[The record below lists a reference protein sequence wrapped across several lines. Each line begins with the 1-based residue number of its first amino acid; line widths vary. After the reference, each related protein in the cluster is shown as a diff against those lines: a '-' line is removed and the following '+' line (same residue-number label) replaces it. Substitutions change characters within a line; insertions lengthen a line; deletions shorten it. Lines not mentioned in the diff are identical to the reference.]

1 MPSGQSGPCT
11 PSPARECAR
20 GHPSPTPVRTHR
32 PRGRSAS
39 PRAPVRTA
47 AAPSGPSARPG
58 VQLGGGTCTRVSVPG
73 KPPEKLPR
81 EGVWQMLS
89 QRGRRSDGQ
98 AWAAHTFRGA
108 GRGQGR
114 GHVGRRSEQS
124 STRGSSSSVGAA
136 VHTNAAVPDVC
147 LGTQRAALLGCHG
160 GARLATGMVLR
171 PWRAPPGGRPL
182 PAGAT
187 RLSALCR
194 PGTPCPGC
202 GRWAAPHRAF
212 FPGCRKDHT
221 VWPARKC
228 PTPASVRGDVKAEAS
243 RARERRHW
251 RASKN
256 FPVSCDAE
264 IR

>member
-32 PRGRSAS
+32 PRGHSAN

-171 PWRAPPGGRPL
+171 PWRAPSRRQATSRRGHQAERPL
-182 PAGAT
+182 PPRHTLPWLWALGSPAQGL
-187 RLSALCR
+187 LSWV
-194 PGTPCPGC
+194 PQG
-202 GRWAAPHRAF
+202 PHRVA
-212 FPGCRKDHT
+212 G
-221 VWPARKC
+221 
-228 PTPASVRGDVKAEAS
+228 
-243 RARERRHW
+243 
-251 RASKN
+251 
-256 FPVSCDAE
+256 
-264 IR
+264 

>member
-98 AWAAHTFRGA
+98 AWAAHTFRGRGGDRDADTWGDVQSRAPPAGRPAVWALPCARTPLSPTFASEHSGLPSWGAMA
-108 GRGQGR
+108 GRGWPQAWSSGR
-114 GHVGRRSEQS
+114 GG
-124 STRGSSSSVGAA
+124 
-136 VHTNAAVPDVC
+136 P
-147 LGTQRAALLGCHG
+147 
-160 GARLATGMVLR
+160 
-171 PWRAPPGGRPL
+171 PPGGRPL

-212 FPGCRKDHT
+212 FPGCHKDHT